1 MRLRIALL
9 AALALLL
16 FAAPA
21 RATFIQELSP
31 PFTDGALNGQD
42 EIVGMT
48 LGSDGNI
55 WTVNFDAD
63 RVARITPSGQL
74 TEFAFPNLFG
84 LRDITL
90 GPDGNFWVTAE
101 NSGGFGIMSHS
112 GQMVKECTNLKDPF
126 NPAGNLNPESI
137 TRVGDRVWFSS
148 SSGTSLAS
156 FDANC
161 VNPIGY
167 NGGSGVDFVRGIGG
181 SLWWSSVGT
190 SRIGRLD
197 NPNSPT
203 PTEVHWNVPMFSF
216 PGDMVEGPNGRV
228 WFTLRNTDQIGSV
241 SKTASIDN
249 TTLEVL
255 TPPAGEVDTPYGIA
269 AGPDGNLWFTSRDN
283 SRVGRLTPGG
293 AFTTFSSGISP
304 NSQPGHI
311 VAGPDFDLWF
321 GELRAKRVARILPD
335 QPPRPTT
342 GAGTPTS
349 PSTATVAGQVDPR
362 GGATSV
368 VVEYG
373 PTTAYGSTAP
383 AGEVPAGI
391 GAVNVSAALSGL
403 TGNTTYHYRVKAT
416 SAGGTAAGADGTFTT
431 PPGTSGLDNDGD
443 GISPPADCNDSNPAI
458 RPGARDIPGNKIDEN
473 CDGRDAPFPLI
484 RATISSFFATS
495 ASHTIVTKLV
505 VKKPPSGTTIRIT
518 CKGQR
523 CSPKR
528 TVKVKRAK
536 AQVKLTKFVRKAK
549 LKPGARLEVRVTK
562 PRTIGKVRR
571 ITVRSRKLPRIQD
584 LCLRPGARKLGRC

>member
-1 MRLRIALL
+1 M
-9 AALALLL
+9 
-16 FAAPA
+16 
-21 RATFIQELSP
+21 
-31 PFTDGALNGQD
+31 
-42 EIVGMT
+42 
-48 LGSDGNI
+48 
-55 WTVNFDAD
+55 
-63 RVARITPSGQL
+63 
-74 TEFAFPNLFG
+74 
-84 LRDITL
+84 
-90 GPDGNFWVTAE
+90 
-101 NSGGFGIMSHS
+101 
-112 GQMVKECTNLKDPF
+112 
-126 NPAGNLNPESI
+126 
-137 TRVGDRVWFSS
+137 
-148 SSGTSLAS
+148 
-156 FDANC
+156 
-161 VNPIGY
+161 
-167 NGGSGVDFVRGIGG
+167 
-181 SLWWSSVGT
+181 
-190 SRIGRLD
+190 
-197 NPNSPT
+197 
-203 PTEVHWNVPMFSF
+203 
-216 PGDMVEGPNGRV
+216 
-228 WFTLRNTDQIGSV
+228 
-241 SKTASIDN
+241 
-249 TTLEVL
+249 
-255 TPPAGEVDTPYGIA
+255 DTPYGIA

-311 VAGPDFDLWF
+311 VAGRDFDLWF

-349 PSTATVAGQVDPR
+349 PSTATVAGRVDPR

-383 AGEVPAGI
+383 AGNVPAGI

-416 SAGGTAAGADGTFTT
+416 SAGGTAAGADRTFTT

-443 GISPPADCNDSNPAI
+443 GISP
-458 RPGARDIPGNKIDEN
+458 RPTATTATPRSGPGRDIPGNKIDEN

-484 RATISSFFATS
+484 RATISSFFDVP
-495 ASHTIVTKLV
+495 SHTVVTKLV

-518 CKGQR
+518 CKGR
-523 CSPKR
+523 GCPPKR

-562 PRTIGKVRR
+562 SGTIGRCAGS
-571 ITVRSRKLPRIQD
+571 RS
-584 LCLRPGARKLGRC
+584 AR